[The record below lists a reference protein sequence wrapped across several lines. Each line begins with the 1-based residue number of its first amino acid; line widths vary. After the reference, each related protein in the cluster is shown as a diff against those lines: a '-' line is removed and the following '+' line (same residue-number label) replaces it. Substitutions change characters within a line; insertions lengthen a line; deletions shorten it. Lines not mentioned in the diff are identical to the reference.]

1 MALPPPEPALFPR
14 PDNSPFEH
22 ACERCGT
29 YAPLSSKY
37 GPSLCAEC
45 IERTAHPIVQT
56 SASLGEVLTGV
67 FQLLRVVGLPAVL
80 LVTLAELPMSIFEF
94 VVPDVPF
101 ALSNLW
107 GFFVGTAAEM
117 VVLHLAWQVI
127 AKREQHVTVGAAVSV
142 VGQRL
147 GALLGTRFFSNLLT
161 LLYSL
166 LLVVPGVM
174 KALSLTLAMPI
185 ALHEGADANAAM
197 AASTTRMKGHRWTA
211 LFAYCLAAA
220 PFVVLVL
227 ALMCLAMGHD
237 LANAA
242 SAPAASTET
251 TAVYD
256 YTMLA
261 LGILTPA
268 ALVPVTLVPA
278 VLYAKLR
285 QPQGGSAVTP

>member
-1 MALPPPEPALFPR
+1 
-14 PDNSPFEH
+14 
-22 ACERCGT
+22 
-29 YAPLSSKY
+29 
-37 GPSLCAEC
+37 
-45 IERTAHPIVQT
+45 V
-56 SASLGEVLTGV
+56 GEVLTGV

-117 VVLHLAWQVI
+117 VVLHLAWQAI
-127 AKREQHVTVGAAVSV
+127 ATREQQVAVGAAVSA

-197 AASTTRMKGHRWTA
+197 AASTARMEGHRWTA
-211 LFAYCLAAA
+211 LFAYCLAGA
-220 PFVVLVL
+220 PFLVL
-227 ALMCLAMGHD
+227 LLALLCLGTGHD

-242 SAPAASTET
+242 SAPASSTAT
-251 TAVYD
+251 TAFYD

-261 LGILTPA
+261 LGVLTPA

-285 QPQGGSAVTP
+285 QPQRGTAV